1 MCFVNYKLP
10 GAFAGE
16 KILQDYTNSNCRRE
30 YCHFVLLFTVQ
41 GATMLTRVLHDF
53 PARRTLQ
60 SKEAW
65 TTFAL
70 IKVRK
75 CPLLLWG
82 QLSQVPLYG
91 MIVHYNHTH

>member
-1 MCFVNYKLP
+1 MLCK
-10 GAFAGE
+10 
-16 KILQDYTNSNCRRE
+16 LQDYTNSNRRRE
-30 YCHFVLLFTVQ
+30 HCRFVLLFTVQ
-41 GATMLTRVLHDF
+41 VATMLTQVLLDF

-70 IKVRK
+70 ISVRK
-75 CPLLLWG
+75 CPLLLRK